1 MANYAPYPNKKT
13 LASRKTRKSV
23 RNKIFWENRQAVRKL
38 KSLRAQK
45 RQEQLES

>member
-1 MANYAPYPNKKT
+1 MANYQKYPNKAET
-13 LASRKTRKSV
+13 PSRKTRKSV